1 MQASIVVRFTP
12 VRGEFAVGWVPVN
25 ATDGEQVGRNPAG
38 QSTDSWLTIPDL
50 AERLGLPLAKARR
63 LVADRHL
70 LGTRR
75 NGALVVPEAFLVP
88 GHLANP
94 AAPGDPASAPAWA
107 VLASLPGTIT
117 VLTDVG
123 FADDEALDW
132 LFAPDAQLGTTPV
145 AALRAGHKSAVR
157 RLAQSLL

>member
-1 MQASIVVRFTP
+1 MD
-12 VRGEFAVGWVPVN
+12 AV
-25 ATDGEQVGRNPAG
+25 DGKDDVIGAG
-38 QSTDSWLTIPDL
+38 VAWLTIPDL

-63 LVADRHL
+63 LVADRHV

-75 NGALVVPEAFLVP
+75 SGVLVVPEAFLVP

-107 VLASLPGTIT
+107 VLAALPGTIT

-123 FADDEALDW
+123 FSDDEALDW
-132 LFAPDAQLGTTPV
+132 LFTTDDQLGTTPLT
-145 AALRAGHKSAVR
+145 ALRDGRKSAVR

>member
-1 MQASIVVRFTP
+1 M
-12 VRGEFAVGWVPVN
+12 N
-25 ATDGEQVGRNPAG
+25 AADDKDGETAG
-38 QSTDSWLTIPDL
+38 ATAAGPGADAWLTIPDL
-50 AERLGLPLAKARR
+50 AEHLGLTLAKARR
-63 LVADRHL
+63 LVADRYV

-75 NGALVVPEAFLVP
+75 DGVLVVPAAFLVP

-94 AAPGDPASAPAWA
+94 AAPGDPASGPAWA

-123 FADDEALDW
+123 FSDDEALDW
-132 LFAPDAQLGTTPV
+132 LFTPDDQLGTTPV

>member
-1 MQASIVVRFTP
+1 M
-12 VRGEFAVGWVPVN
+12 N
-25 ATDGEQVGRNPAG
+25 ATDSETVGAG
-38 QSTDSWLTIPDL
+38 AGSWLTVPDL
-50 AERLGLPLAKARR
+50 AERLGLTLAKARR
-63 LVADRHL
+63 LVSDRYV

-75 NGALVVPEAFLVP
+75 DGVLVVPAEFLVP

-94 AAPGDPASAPAWA
+94 AAPGDPASAPAWV

-123 FADDEALDW
+123 FSDDEALDW
-132 LFAPDAQLGTTPV
+132 LFAPDDQLGTTPV

>member
-1 MQASIVVRFTP
+1 M
-12 VRGEFAVGWVPVN
+12 N
-25 ATDGEQVGRNPAG
+25 ATDGGQVGQDAAG

-50 AERLGLPLAKARR
+50 AGRLGLPLAKARR
-63 LVADRHL
+63 LVADRYV

-75 NGALVVPEAFLVP
+75 AGVLMVPEAFLVP

-94 AAPGDPASAPAWA
+94 AAPGDPASSPAWA

-123 FADDEALDW
+123 FSDDEALDW
-132 LFAPDAQLGTTPV
+132 LFAPDDQLGTTPV

>member
-1 MQASIVVRFTP
+1 MQAPIVVRLTP
-12 VRGEFAVGWVPVN
+12 ARGEFAVGWAAVS
-25 ATDGEQVGRNPAG
+25 ATDGGEIGASAADQGAD
-38 QSTDSWLTIPDL
+38 TWLTIPDL
-50 AERLGLPLAKARR
+50 AERLGLTLSKARR

-75 NGALVVPEAFLVP
+75 DGVLVVPEAFLVP

-107 VLASLPGTIT
+107 VLASLPGTVT

-123 FADDEALDW
+123 FSDAEALDW
-132 LFAPDAQLGTTPV
+132 LFTPADQLGTSPI

>member
-1 MQASIVVRFTP
+1 MPLVAFGP
-12 VRGEFAVGWVPVN
+12 V
-25 ATDGEQVGRNPAG
+25 
-38 QSTDSWLTIPDL
+38 LTITEL
-50 AERLGLPLAKARR
+50 AGRLGLAPGKARR
-63 LVADRHL
+63 LVADRQV

-75 NGALVVPEAFLVP
+75 GGVLVVPEAFVVP

-94 AAPGDPASAPAWA
+94 AAPGDPGSSPQWT

-117 VLTDVG
+117 VLADMG
-123 FADDEALDW
+123 FSDDEALDW
-132 LFAPDAQLGTTPV
+132 LFTDDDQLGTTPV